1 VDVQK
6 AIENRMSDYTLY
18 LGDCLEYM
26 KSMPDK
32 SVDAVITDPPY
43 GVGIEYSDLFD
54 DTPDYARNL
63 MSALVIEGQRI
74 AKVVLFPSG
83 KFENELWLMQ
93 NFPPIWRMCWYKGAQ
108 STASAIGFSDWEM
121 IMVYGSDVFRYAHDY
136 MAVRTRPADNG
147 HPCPKDIHWATWLI
161 NKFTDEGNTIFD
173 PFMGSGTTGVACM
186 QLGRNF
192 IGCEIDPDYYAIA
205 EKHIKQAAAQMLLPL
220 EAH

>member
-1 VDVQK
+1 MNYK
-6 AIENRMSDYTLY
+6 LY

-43 GVGIEYSDLFD
+43 GVGIIYDGKFE
-54 DTPDYARNL
+54 DTPEYVRSLLPTLIN
-63 MSALVIEGQRI
+63 EGRRI

-83 KFENELWLMQ
+83 KYENEVWLMQ
-93 NFPPIWRMCWYKGAQ
+93 NHPPVWRMCWYKGAQ

-121 IMVYGSDVFRYAHDY
+121 IMVYGSDVYRFAHDY
-136 MAVRTRPADNG
+136 MPVRTRPANNG

-161 NKFTDEGNTIFD
+161 SKFTKLGDTVFD

-186 QLGRNF
+186 QLNRNF
-192 IGCEIDPDYYAIA
+192 IGCELVPKYYTIA
-205 EKHIKQAAAQMLLPL
+205 EKRIQ
-220 EAH
+220 EANSQITLGI